1 MIRRGFWLG
10 AGAILG
16 ITGYRRVARLV
27 RTLTGQD
34 RLVLTRQDTPALGR
48 DVPAMARAKARSAIA
63 GAAAAA
69 GFVRD
74 VRAGMS
80 EYRDLHGGEA
90 DRSLGSQSA
99 RALPGQSQQGR
110 REA

>member
-48 DVPAMARAKARSAIA
+48 DVPAMARAKASCSISPPTRNSSASYCGTFTLRARSSWIETDSSFA
-63 GAAAAA
+63 
-69 GFVRD
+69 
-74 VRAGMS
+74 
-80 EYRDLHGGEA
+80 
-90 DRSLGSQSA
+90 RSVVSPQS
-99 RALPGQSQQGR
+99 PT
-110 REA
+110 